1 MQRIA
6 LLMSVTFCMLGPDA
20 FGQQQ
25 SITLPAGTAISIST
39 IDRINS
45 KKADTHRE
53 YAANIDDPVIVDGV
67 TVIPAK
73 TSAFLRVSD
82 IHSAGYKRRASL
94 NTSLVAVM
102 INGQRVE
109 VNTDK
114 IDSESGS
121 QVKRTVTGTAV
132 GAGAGAAIGGAIGGG
147 AGAGIGAGV
156 GAAGGAVAGK
166 IFGKAVEIAPE
177 TRFTYTLTD
186 PVVVDYQGPPPE
198 ASQPG
203 FRRAPE
209 TSSNVAPA
217 PPSRGDPPPAPA
229 SSVPRPEFVGAVYFQ
244 DRTGSL
250 LPLERTRANE
260 RRDDRGEFW
269 EMDGSRSPV
278 RFTSGQQMMFVVQLA
293 NGIDPGTYAL
303 LPLEVRN
310 DGRWTKPDPKNKN
323 VPVSMLVN
331 VSKLGDSTYGL
342 TSIQELATGEYA
354 FSPSNSNNAYCFGVD
369 PPENQ
374 GADRDRSPGFA
385 QQAPPSSTPPG
396 TGLQVP
402 AGTLITVRMID
413 KIDSNVARLGQ
424 TFRAGVDEPVMVDG
438 QTVIPRGA
446 DALVKLVEDQQSGKF
461 EGKTVL
467 TLALTDITIN
477 SQTIDTSTT
486 DVSRASSSRGARS
499 AKVVGGAA
507 VLGAILGAVV
517 GGGRGAAIG
526 AASGAAVGGAAQVIT
541 KGQQVKIPTETRLNF
556 TLQQPIEF

>member
-1 MQRIA
+1 MKRIA
-6 LLMSVTFCMLGPDA
+6 LLISLQFYILAPRA
-20 FGQQQ
+20 SAQQQ
-25 SITLPAGTAISIST
+25 SITLPAGTAIAIST

-53 YAANIDDPVIVDGV
+53 YAANIDDPVVVDGV

-73 TSAFLRVSD
+73 TSALLRVSD
-82 IHSAGYKRRASL
+82 IQSAGFKRRASL

-132 GAGAGAAIGGAIGGG
+132 GAGTGAAIGGAIGGG
-147 AGAGIGAGV
+147 AGAGIGAGI

-166 IFGKAVEIAPE
+166 LLGKAVEIAPE
-177 TRFTYTLTD
+177 TRFTYTLTQ
-186 PVVVDYQGPPPE
+186 PVVVDYQGPPPAAPE
-198 ASQPG
+198 AG
-203 FRRAPE
+203 FPRAPE
-209 TSSNVAPA
+209 PARQSSANIAS
-217 PPSRGDPPPAPA
+217 PPSA
-229 SSVPRPEFVGAVYFQ
+229 SAVPQPESVGAVYFQ

-250 LPLERTRANE
+250 TPIERTRAIE

-269 EMDGSRSPV
+269 EMEGSRSPV
-278 RFTSGQQMMFVVQLA
+278 RFSSGQKMFFVVQLA

-303 LPLEVRN
+303 LPLETRN
-310 DGRWTKPDPKNKN
+310 DGRWTKADPGNRN
-323 VPVSMLVN
+323 APLTLLVN
-331 VSKLGDSTYGL
+331 VTKIGDSTYGL
-342 TSIQELATGEYA
+342 TPIQELATGEYA

-369 PPENQ
+369 PPTDRDQ
-374 GADRDRSPGFA
+374 GQGTNRDRSPGFA
-385 QQAPPSSTPPG
+385 VQAPPSSTSSG
-396 TGLQVP
+396 AGVQVP

-413 KIDSNVARLGQ
+413 KVDSNLARLGQ
-424 TFRAGVDEPVMVDG
+424 TFRAGVDEPVIVDG

-461 EGKTVL
+461 EGKTIL
-467 TLALTDITIN
+467 TLALTGITIN
-477 SQTIDTSTT
+477 NQTIDTATT
-486 DVSRASSSRGARS
+486 DVSRASGSRGART
-499 AKVVGGAA
+499 AKVVGGATA
-507 VLGAILGAVV
+507 LGAIIGALA
-517 GGGRGAAIG
+517 GGGPGAAIG

-541 KGQQVKIPTETRLNF
+541 KGQQVKIPPETRLKF

>member
-1 MQRIA
+1 MKRIA
-6 LLMSVTFCMLGPDA
+6 LLMSVTFCTLAPGA
-20 FGQQQ
+20 FAQPR

-73 TSAFLRVSD
+73 TSAFLHVSD
-82 IHSAGYKRRASL
+82 IKSAGYKRRASL

-121 QVKRTVTGTAV
+121 QVKRTATGTAV
-132 GAGAGAAIGGAIGGG
+132 GAGTGAAIGGAIGGG

-156 GAAGGAVAGK
+156 GAVGGAVAGK
-166 IFGKAVEIAPE
+166 VFGKAVEIAPE

-186 PVVVDYQGPPPE
+186 PVVIDYQGGPPPE
-198 ASQPG
+198 ASQAG

-209 TSSNVAPA
+209 ASASTASAPQ
-217 PPSRGDPPPAPA
+217 
-229 SSVPRPEFVGAVYFQ
+229 PEFVGAVYFQ
-244 DRTGSL
+244 NRTGSL

-260 RRDDRGEFW
+260 RRDERGEFW
-269 EMDGSRSPV
+269 QMEGAQSPV
-278 RFTSGQQMMFVVQLA
+278 RLPSGQKMMFVVQLA

-303 LPLEVRN
+303 LPLETRN
-310 DGRWTKPDPKNKN
+310 DSRWTKADPRNARA
-323 VPVSMLVN
+323 PLSLVVN
-331 VSKLGDSTYGL
+331 ITKVGDSTYGL
-342 TSIQELATGEYA
+342 TPAQELAPGEYA
-354 FSPSNSNNAYCFGVD
+354 FSPSNSNNTYCFGVD
-369 PPENQ
+369 GLPDRGADRDS

-385 QQAPPSSTPPG
+385 QQAPPPSTPPG
-396 TGLQVP
+396 TGLQIP

-413 KIDSNVARLGQ
+413 KIDSNLARLGQ
-424 TFRAGVDEPVMVDG
+424 TFRAGVDEPVIVDG

-461 EGKTVL
+461 QGKTIL

-477 SQTIDTSTT
+477 NQTIDTATT

-499 AKVVGGAA
+499 AKVVGGATA
-507 VLGAILGAVV
+507 LGAIIGALA
-517 GGGRGAAIG
+517 GGGPGAAIG

-541 KGQQVKIPTETRLNF
+541 KGQQVKIPSETRLNF

>member
-1 MQRIA
+1 MMRIA
-6 LLMSVTFCMLGPDA
+6 LLTSVTFCILAAGA
-20 FGQQQ
+20 FAQQQ

-53 YAANIDDPVIVDGV
+53 YAANIDDPVVVDGV

-73 TSAFLRVSD
+73 TSAFLHVSD
-82 IHSAGYKRRASL
+82 IKSAGYKRRASL

-109 VNTDK
+109 VNTEK

-132 GAGAGAAIGGAIGGG
+132 GAGTGAAIGGAIGGG

-186 PVVVDYQGPPPE
+186 PVVIDYQGPPPA
-198 ASQPG
+198 ASQQAG

-209 TSSNVAPA
+209 
-217 PPSRGDPPPAPA
+217 A
-229 SSVPRPEFVGAVYFQ
+229 SAGAASVPQPEFVGAVYFQ

-250 LPLERTRANE
+250 IPLERNRANE
-260 RRDDRGEFW
+260 RRDDRGDFW
-269 EMDGSRSPV
+269 EMEGAQSPV
-278 RFTSGQQMMFVVQLA
+278 RLPSGQKMMFVVQLA

-303 LPLEVRN
+303 LPLETRN
-310 DGRWTKPDPKNKN
+310 DGRWTKSDPRNTRA
-323 VPVSMLVN
+323 PLALLVN
-331 VSKLGDSTYGL
+331 VTKLGNSTYGL
-342 TSIQELATGEYA
+342 TPDRDLAPGEYA

-369 PPENQ
+369 PLADR
-374 GADRDRSPGFA
+374 GADRDRTPGFA
-385 QQAPPSSTPPG
+385 VQAPPSSTPSG
-396 TGLQVP
+396 AVVQIP

-413 KIDSNVARLGQ
+413 KVDSNLARLGQ
-424 TFRAGVDEPVMVDG
+424 TFRAGVDEPVIVDG

-446 DALVKLVEDQQSGKF
+446 DALVKLVEDRQSGKF
-461 EGKTVL
+461 EGKTIL

-477 SQTIDTSTT
+477 NQTIDTATS
-486 DVSRASSSRGARS
+486 DVSRASSSRGART
-499 AKVVGGAA
+499 AKVVGGATA
-507 VLGAILGAVV
+507 LGAIIGALA
-517 GGGRGAAIG
+517 GGGTGAAIG
-526 AASGAAVGGAAQVIT
+526 AASGAALGGAAQVIT
-541 KGQQVKIPTETRLNF
+541 KGQQVKIPPETRLNF